1 MVQMLWRAAAAAAVA
16 AGLVTAQPA
25 SAALIVGELNFVPIG
40 TVTVVGGGS
49 GLGNISS
56 ITFPGPPLGQ
66 VVNGPSGAGG
76 GTGDYAII
84 PALTPVGVAPLT
96 IPIFPNVGIGPF
108 PGTVPVITFGPPG
121 DLTRFVFTPHTIQ
134 MSSTGPDVNG
144 ASSLSYATTGTVVDT
159 LGFYDDTPTAFS
171 FSATQSTLTGPIN
184 VSFTLVS
191 SAAPAPAGL
200 VLVLTAVPALGL
212 ARRFRRRGIA

>member
-1 MVQMLWRAAAAAAVA
+1 MRMLWRAAAVAAVA
-16 AGLVTAQPA
+16 AGLATAQPA
-25 SAALIVGELNFVPIG
+25 SAAQINGALNFVPIG

-56 ITFPGPPLGQ
+56 IKFPGPPLGQ
-66 VVNGPSGAGG
+66 VVNGPDAGGG

-84 PALTPVGVAPLT
+84 TALTPVGVAPLT
-96 IPIFPNVGIGPF
+96 IPISNVNSGPF
-108 PGTVPVITFGPPG
+108 AGAIPVITFGPAG
-121 DLTRFVFTPHTIQ
+121 DLTRFVYTPTTIEI
-134 MSSTGPDVNG
+134 SSTGPDING

-159 LGFYDDTPTAFS
+159 LGFYDDTPTDFS

-191 SAAPAPAGL
+191 GGAVPAPAGL
-200 VLVLTAVPALGL
+200 ALALAAVPALGL
-212 ARRFRRRGIA
+212 RRVLRRKTV